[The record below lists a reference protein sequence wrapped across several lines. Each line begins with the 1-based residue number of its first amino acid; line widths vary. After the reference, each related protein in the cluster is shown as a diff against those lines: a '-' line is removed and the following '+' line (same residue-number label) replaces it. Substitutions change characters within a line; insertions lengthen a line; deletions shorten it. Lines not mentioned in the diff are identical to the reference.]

1 MGREFEIKYAANE
14 ADLEFLKDRFPGVMP
29 IQMQT
34 TYYDTPGKELSRL
47 RWTLRRRME
56 NGVSVCTL
64 KTPAEGFGRNEWEAE
79 CDDLDYAVDLL
90 IQKGAPKQLLFF
102 AGNGGFVESCGAKFT
117 RLAGTLEY
125 NGTKLELALDRGI
138 LTGGGKELPFCEVEI
153 ELKEGRE
160 EDALAFA
167 GRIAAARNLK
177 IEPRS
182 KVARASALASPF
194 GGGG

>member
-14 ADLEFLKDRFPGVMP
+14 ADLEFLKGRFPGLSP

-34 TYYDTPGKELSRL
+34 TYYDTPGKALSRL

-56 NGVSVCTL
+56 NSVSVCTL
-64 KTPAEGFGRNEWEAE
+64 KTPAEGFGRNEWEVE
-79 CDDLDYAVDLL
+79 CDDLHDAVALL
-90 IQKGAPKQLLFF
+90 IQKGAPKELLEFW
-102 AGNGGFVESCGAKFT
+102 ASGGFVESCGAKFT
-117 RLAGTLEY
+117 RFAGMVEH
-125 NGTKLELALDRGI
+125 NGTKLELALDRGL

-167 GRIAAARNLK
+167 ETIAASRNLK

-182 KVARASALASPF
+182 KVARASALADH
-194 GGGG
+194 